1 MTLTDINTADRS
13 ALRQFISDTLR
24 AAAARIDSGN
34 VTIARLRELT
44 RDWTGWDGMSKL
56 TATASVEELRLA
68 AHAIKE
74 RVADMDEESGAPPL
88 PAPPASIEVHD
99 GVDDGVDEDID
110 EDGNEDGD
118 EFDKLAREAA
128 ELAKRMAK
136 AKAKAAAKP
145 AVVADPTLRSDFE
158 AFRHATSIGMDNM
171 ASAVASLRS
180 DLQPVLDVL
189 HSAGGAAA
197 LPPRI
202 VASVRAATTGDRMLL
217 ETLPFF
223 IPGTAQPTIP
233 AVASPPSFGK
243 TYMADEIGRMYD
255 AVFFHPFKD
264 ALDEVDSLVG
274 TLMPRSD
281 GTFAVVDG
289 PLVRAMRAAAAGMNT
304 LFIGDEAFNAS
315 KKTMEWMLST
325 LSARFVEFDGKV
337 QRCYVLQTKHSTEA
351 GDFEVLTAPEDKLN
365 ILFCGNLRGNPPE
378 AFMSRVTLLRF
389 DYEEK
394 WAEETA
400 LARLQHY
407 SSGVFDAAS
416 ADVKE
421 WASKWAKAMTASRAR
436 YSTMEL
442 ARPLCFRFLIG
453 AVSNVCRMKS
463 SPTLSDLS
471 GYVKKY
477 APQQLAIQ
485 NAATQDTDELSR
497 KTALEIVKDFE
508 SVL

>member
-1 MTLTDINTADRS
+1 MTTTEINAADRS
-13 ALRQFISDTLR
+13 ALRQYISDTLR
-24 AAAARIDSGN
+24 AAAARLDGGAA
-34 VTIARLRELT
+34 TIARLRELT

-56 TATASVEELRLA
+56 TATATVEELRTA
-68 AHAIKE
+68 AHAIAA
-74 RVADMDEESGAPPL
+74 RIAGPAEESGAPPLL
-88 PAPPASIEVHD
+88 PAPPASIEVP
-99 GVDDGVDEDID
+99 DDDEAEE
-110 EDGNEDGD
+110 EDGEDEGDDGD

-128 ELAKRMAK
+128 ALAKRMAK
-136 AKAKAAAKP
+136 AKAKAATTA
-145 AVVADPTLRSDFE
+145 AADPALRADFE
-158 AFRHATSIGMDNM
+158 SFRHTTATGMDNM

-202 VASVRAATTGDRMLL
+202 VASVRAAATGDRMLL

-289 PLVRAMRAAAAGMNT
+289 PLVRAMRAAASGMNT

-325 LSARFVEFDGKV
+325 LSARFVEFDGTV

-400 LARLQHY
+400 LARLYHY
-407 SSGVFDAAS
+407 SGGVFADTD
-416 ADVKE
+416 ADVKL

-471 GYVKKY
+471 DYVKKY